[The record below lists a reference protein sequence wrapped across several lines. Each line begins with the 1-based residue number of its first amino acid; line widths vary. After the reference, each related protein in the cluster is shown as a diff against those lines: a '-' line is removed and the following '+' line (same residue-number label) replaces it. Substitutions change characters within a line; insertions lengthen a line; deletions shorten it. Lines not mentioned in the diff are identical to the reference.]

1 MTRIEEDRT
10 TIRLAE
16 LIAALSIATDLGMG
30 QPVEYAL
37 QSCILAVRLGQKLKL
52 SDNELRDVYYQALL
66 RYIGCNVETHI
77 MAALIGDEISIR
89 QQLATVDSADI
100 PTTIRI
106 VSRHIWQAQQG
117 SSSLELVQAMASGL
131 LNSRRILQETFAGH
145 CEVAQRLAERL
156 GFSGNVL
163 VALGQLYERWDG
175 KGLPGG

>member
-1 MTRIEEDRT
+1 
-10 TIRLAE
+10 
-16 LIAALSIATDLGMG
+16 
-30 QPVEYAL
+30 
-37 QSCILAVRLGQKLKL
+37 
-52 SDNELRDVYYQALL
+52 
-66 RYIGCNVETHI
+66 